1 MNLLLLYVLLAK
13 ATFTS
18 FSGLASLPMV
28 RNDLVV
34 HYQVLTDRQLDTAVA
49 TGRIGPGP
57 IGLWM
62 VSVGYFVAGMPG
74 ASVATLALITPA
86 FLIIPMLRYL
96 GRRADKPRVKSAIQA
111 ATVAASGLIISII
124 SGLAGD
130 ALRTPVHTAIAV
142 VSFIVLA
149 TTRLDTL
156 WVIAGAALA
165 GLVRTLLV

>member
-62 VSVGYFVAGMPG
+62 VSVGYFVAGIPG
-74 ASVATLALITPA
+74 AAVATLALITPA

-96 GRRADKPRVKSAIQA
+96 GRRADKPLVKSAIQA

-130 ALRTPVHTAIAV
+130 AMRTPVHAAIAV

-156 WVIAGAALA
+156 WIIAGAALA
-165 GLVRTLLV
+165 GLVRTLLM

>member
-1 MNLLLLYVLLAK
+1 MNAVLLYLLLLKTTML
-13 ATFTS
+13 S

-34 HYQVLTDRQLDTAVA
+34 HHKVLTDRQLNTAVA

-57 IGLWM
+57 IGLWI
-62 VSVGYFVAGMPG
+62 VSVGYFVGGAPG
-74 ASVATLALITPA
+74 ACAGTLALITPA

-96 GRRADKPRVKSAIQA
+96 GRRAEQPRVKSAIQA
-111 ATVAASGLIISII
+111 ATVAAAGLIISII

-130 ALRTPVHTAIAV
+130 ALRTPAHTLIAV
-142 VSFIVLA
+142 TSFGVLA
-149 TTRLDTL
+149 ATRVDTL

-165 GLVRTLLV
+165 GLLRTLLV

>member
-1 MNLLLLYVLLAK
+1 MNLLLLYVLLLK
-13 ATFTS
+13 ATVTS

-34 HYQVLTDRQLDTAVA
+34 HYKVLTDRQLNTAVA

-62 VSVGYFVAGMPG
+62 VSVGYFVGGLPSAT
-74 ASVATLALITPA
+74 VATLALITPA

-124 SGLAGD
+124 TGLARD
-130 ALRTPVHTAIAV
+130 AMPTPAHIAIAV
-142 VSFIVLA
+142 VSFMVLA

-165 GLVRTLLV
+165 GLLRTLL